1 MILMPHD
8 ISVQVAKFEILIP
21 LQVALQSGRY
31 ISNGDFQSIP
41 SFFVQLCSL
50 FTQRSLTEDGEGN
63 GQKGAQLISIN
74 NHNLTN
80 SLLKESTSEMYDP

>member
-1 MILMPHD
+1 MEGIFQMD
-8 ISVQVAKFEILIP
+8 ISNQNEQRVPIFL
-21 LQVALQSGRY
+21 
-31 ISNGDFQSIP
+31 
-41 SFFVQLCSL
+41 VQLCSL
-50 FTQRSLTEDGEGN
+50 LTLGCLTEDDEGN